1 MNRFR
6 GRSGAGS
13 APAHGL
19 APQNLSPD
27 KRVDVCA
34 DSGEDRGSTPLAS
47 TFALGTKVSAVAL
60 AKAGSTLSG
69 SKQHSHPLGLE
80 DTNLI
85 VLTEGPIHLLKAA
98 VLEEGSINSRVTAYL
113 LSTIRSKRVVG
124 HLDSR
129 GHNHKK
135 NG

>member
-1 MNRFR
+1 VNRFR

-19 APQNLSPD
+19 VPQNLSPD

-60 AKAGSTLSG
+60 AKADGTLSG

-113 LSTIRSKRVVG
+113 LSAIRSKVTVDRR
-124 HLDSR
+124 HSR
-129 GHNHKK
+129 EHNHKK
-135 NG
+135 HG

>member
-1 MNRFR
+1 VNRFR
-6 GRSGAGS
+6 GRSGVGN
-13 APAHGL
+13 APAHGS
-19 APQNLSPD
+19 APQNFSPD

-34 DSGEDRGSTPLAS
+34 DNGEDRGSTPLAS

-60 AKAGSTLSG
+60 AKADGTLSG

-85 VLTEGPIHLLKAA
+85 ALTEGPIHLLKAT

-113 LSTIRSKRVVG
+113 LSAIRSKVTVDRR
-124 HLDSR
+124 HSR
-129 GHNHKK
+129 EHNHKK
-135 NG
+135 HG

>member
-1 MNRFR
+1 
-6 GRSGAGS
+6 
-13 APAHGL
+13 
-19 APQNLSPD
+19 
-27 KRVDVCA
+27 
-34 DSGEDRGSTPLAS
+34 
-47 TFALGTKVSAVAL
+47 VSAVAL
-60 AKAGSTLSG
+60 AKAGGTLSG

-129 GHNHKK
+129 EHNHKK
-135 NG
+135 HG

>member
-1 MNRFR
+1 VNRFR
-6 GRSGAGS
+6 GRSGVGN
-13 APAHGL
+13 APAHGS
-19 APQNLSPD
+19 APQNFSPD

-34 DSGEDRGSTPLAS
+34 DNGEDRGSTPLAS

-60 AKAGSTLSG
+60 AKADGTLSG
-69 SKQHSHPLGLE
+69 E

-85 VLTEGPIHLLKAA
+85 ALTEGPIHLLKAT

-113 LSTIRSKRVVG
+113 LSTIRSKRVAG

-129 GHNHKK
+129 EHNHKK
-135 NG
+135 HG

>member
-1 MNRFR
+1 VNRFR

-60 AKAGSTLSG
+60 AKADGTLSG

-113 LSTIRSKRVVG
+113 LSAIRSKVTVDRR
-124 HLDSR
+124 HSR
-129 GHNHKK
+129 EHNHKK
-135 NG
+135 HG